1 MPDLNRGHGDPI
13 ELAKALERQALER
26 MGTDRSKFANRSNDP
41 RPTDHR
47 TPNVYDDGPLK

>member
-26 MGTDRSKFANRSNDP
+26 MGTDRSKLANRSNDQ
-41 RPTDHR
+41 RPADNH
-47 TPNVYDDGPLK
+47 TPNQYDDAGR